1 VDKSGPTADQHDAPG
16 RRDPEAGPRDPEAG
30 RRDPEPGA
38 GDDFADEHSS
48 PTFADQAEGGP
59 ERAPEPESPEGHA
72 GMD

>member
-1 VDKSGPTADQHDAPG
+1 MD
-16 RRDPEAGPRDPEAG
+16 EAGPNRPDRRDDDTGSDGGTG
-30 RRDPEPGA
+30 RRASEVDA

-59 ERAPEPESPEGHA
+59 ERSPEPESPEGHA